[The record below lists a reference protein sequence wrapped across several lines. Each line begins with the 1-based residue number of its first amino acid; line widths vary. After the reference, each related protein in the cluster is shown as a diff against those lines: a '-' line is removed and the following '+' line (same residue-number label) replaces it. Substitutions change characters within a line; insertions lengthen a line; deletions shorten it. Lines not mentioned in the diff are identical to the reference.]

1 MIYGDP
7 GNSKADDGMAMKKSS
22 DNVDLILLA
31 VIVSVALHAGL
42 MFFAAPQVMSRVG
55 AVSAEAKRHQR
66 PPMSVRRFESDP
78 FMERVKTL
86 PKSDVPAPKA
96 APKVGAVDAGG
107 APQSAPPM
115 QTPVQAPQFEM
126 PEVLSG
132 PSEALFEL
140 PKPSVVNVDPVVES
154 APVMPA
160 SSPAA
165 PQLSSSEAP
174 AFASSGGSSISVPG
188 LAAPAPEFEMPKI
201 EEDEK
206 SAVMAEVSS
215 AKAAPKVE
223 FVFDNKVMDTV
234 NESFVEKEK
243 AAVRALLSVPD
254 AAPVESAV
262 DCYAASCLDP
272 ADPRWRYFTLTF
284 TPKTGPDALPVVPKD
299 AVILIDA
306 SGSIGSDRL
315 RRCRNAA
322 KEILR
327 TCFNSGDRF
336 NLVAFRN
343 RFTYAFREWRE
354 CDAPSFEA
362 ADKWLSRLTAHGR
375 TDVFSVIRSVLT
387 LPRDPT
393 RPLIALVVTDGDA
406 NAGVSDTAEILSR
419 FTKLND
425 GLVSV
430 YMYGVKKEANREL
443 IDLLT
448 WGNRG
453 ESIIHMGNRRHAG
466 VALEPLATYFRD
478 PVLSDIRIMFA
489 AGTMA
494 ETYPKL
500 LRNLYKGGKVVIR
513 GRCPARIKELTFTI
527 KGLSGPK
534 AFESLYRIDM
544 STADAASPTIVQE
557 WGADRI
563 IAGRLLR

>member
-1 MIYGDP
+1 
-7 GNSKADDGMAMKKSS
+7 MAMKKSS
-22 DNVDLILLA
+22 DNLDLILLA
-31 VIVSVALHAGL
+31 IIVSVALHAGL
-42 MFFAAPQVMSRVG
+42 MFFAAPQIMSRVG
-55 AVSAEAKRHQR
+55 TVAVESKRQHR

-78 FMERVKTL
+78 FQERERTL
-86 PKSDVPAPKA
+86 PKSDVPAPKS
-96 APKVGAVDAGG
+96 APKVDAVDAGG
-107 APQSAPPM
+107 APQAAATL
-115 QTPVQAPQFEM
+115 QTPVQAPQMEM
-126 PEVLSG
+126 PEVLTG
-132 PSEALFEL
+132 PADALFEL
-140 PKPSVVNVDPVVES
+140 PKPSEIKLDEVAEAAPALTVS
-154 APVMPA
+154 A
-160 SSPAA
+160 PAA
-165 PQLSSSEAP
+165 PALSSSVAP
-174 AFASSGGSSISVPG
+174 SISSSGGSSIPVPG
-188 LAAPAPEFEMPKI
+188 LAAPAPEFSMPKLDDGG
-201 EEDEK
+201 EVAALV
-206 SAVMAEVSS
+206 AVAPV
-215 AKAAPKVE
+215 KAAPKVDY
-223 FVFDNKVMDTV
+223 VFNNQVMDSV
-234 NESFVEKEK
+234 SESFVEKEK

-262 DCYAASCLDP
+262 DCYASSCLDP

-315 RRCRNAA
+315 RRCRDAA

-343 RFTYAFREWRE
+343 RFTYAFKEWRE

-362 ADKWLSRLTAHGR
+362 ADRWLSRLTAHGR

-387 LPRDPT
+387 LPRDPS

-466 VALEPLATYFRD
+466 VSLEPLATYFRD
-478 PVLSDIRIMFA
+478 PVLTDIRIMFA

-544 STADAASPTIVQE
+544 STTDSAPESIVQD
-557 WGADRI
+557 WKSDRV
-563 IAGRLLR
+563 IAGRLLM